1 MKKNLPK
8 TLDIQEL
15 FSKSHTL
22 TITSLQIAE
31 RMGKNHR
38 HVLRDIKADL
48 AGLSEMILNKGRSK
62 SGQTQN
68 DSQQLQEGIYFD
80 DQGKEQPLLILD
92 LDTALFAVARYDA
105 QTRWN
110 LVQYVRFLEKENL
123 RLLQE
128 NITAELTILQ
138 ANAADSDLE
147 RQKLLQDHV
156 DSTNAL
162 QRAEQRLEEYAA
174 KISHL
179 ETEVEDQ
186 SCQLQY
192 SQEWMDKARH
202 HFKKMSRR
210 MAHLEM
216 EANTAQANYD
226 ELLYQEYCKRF
237 ADWKR
242 PFHKPTSHPKV
253 QGLIK
258 LGWLEPCG
266 TVATPIGRYLVD
278 VRPSDLP
285 GVYGY
290 SLSSIG
296 RAYSGSYA
304 RGMSKVLAATLY
316 RIPAHKHA
324 NLEELGIV
332 DADFVGLLLQN

>member
-1 MKKNLPK
+1 MKKNAVNLLQVLDYQD
-8 TLDIQEL
+8 TL
-15 FSKSHTL
+15 SM
-22 TITSLQIAE
+22 TSLEISELSDKRHDNVKRTIETLANDGVIRLPQIE
-31 RMGKNHR
+31 VSEKINNLGLPQEVSSYKFTGSKGK
-38 HVLRDIKADL
+38 RDTLVVIAR
-48 AGLSEMILNKGRSK
+48 LSPE
-62 SGQTQN
+62 
-68 DSQQLQEGIYFD
+68 F
-80 DQGKEQPLLILD
+80 
-92 LDTALFAVARYDA
+92 TATLVD
-105 QTRWN
+105 RWEA
-110 LVQYVRFLEKENL
+110 LEKENL

-147 RQKLLQDHV
+147 RQKLLQDHI

-179 ETEVEDQ
+179 ETEVEYKSD
-186 SCQLQY
+186 QLQY
-192 SQEWMDKARH
+192 SQEGMDKARH
-202 HFKKMSRR
+202 HFKKLSRR

-242 PFHKPTSHPKV
+242 PFHKPANHPKV

-278 VRPSDLP
+278 VRLSDLP

-296 RAYSGSYA
+296 HTYSGSYA
-304 RGMSKVLAATLY
+304 RGMSKVLAAILY

-324 NLEELGIV
+324 DLEKLGIM
-332 DADFVGLLLQN
+332 DADFVGLLLRS

>member
-1 MKKNLPK
+1 MKNPATN
-8 TLDIQEL
+8 TLQVLDYQD
-15 FSKSHTL
+15 TL
-22 TITSLQIAE
+22 SMTSLEISE
-31 RMGKNHR
+31 LSNKR
-38 HVLRDIKADL
+38 HANVRRTIETL
-48 AGLSEMILNKGRSK
+48 AK
-62 SGQTQN
+62 SGIIQLTQIEKVEN
-68 DSQQLQEGIYFD
+68 DQSLSPNNASLNYVFTGAK
-80 DQGKEQPLLILD
+80 GKR
-92 LDTALFAVARYDA
+92 DTLVVIARLSPEFTAALVD
-105 QTRWN
+105 RWEA
-110 LVQYVRFLEKENL
+110 LEKENL

-138 ANAADSDLE
+138 ANAAASDLD
-147 RQKLLQDHV
+147 RQKLLQDHI
-156 DSTNAL
+156 DDTNSL

-179 ETEVEDQ
+179 EYEVEDQ
-186 SCQLQY
+186 TNQLQY
-192 SQEWMDKARH
+192 SQAWMDKARH

-242 PFHKPTSHPKV
+242 PFHKPASHPKV

-258 LGWLEPCG
+258 LGWLESCG

-278 VRPSDLP
+278 VRLSDSP

-290 SLSSIG
+290 SLSSLG
-296 RAYSGSYA
+296 HAYSGSYA
-304 RGMSKVLAATLY
+304 RGVSKVLAATLY

-324 NLEELGIV
+324 NLEKLGIM
-332 DADFVGLLLQN
+332 DDDFIGLLLN

>member
-1 MKKNLPK
+1 MKNLAVNLLQVLDYQD
-8 TLDIQEL
+8 TL
-15 FSKSHTL
+15 SM
-22 TITSLQIAE
+22 TSLEISE
-31 RMGKNHR
+31 LSDKR
-38 HVLRDIKADL
+38 HDNVKRTIETL
-48 AGLSEMILNKGRSK
+48 AK
-62 SGQTQN
+62 SGVI
-68 DSQQLQEGIYFD
+68 QLPQFEEVENNQSLSPNSTSLSYVFTGSK
-80 DQGKEQPLLILD
+80 GKR
-92 LDTALFAVARYDA
+92 DTLVVIARLSPEFTATLVD
-105 QTRWN
+105 RWEA
-110 LVQYVRFLEKENL
+110 LEKENL

-138 ANAADSDLE
+138 ANAAASDLE
-147 RQKLLQDHV
+147 RQKLLQDHIEN
-156 DSTNAL
+156 TNAL
-162 QRAEQRLEEYAA
+162 QRAKQHLEEYAA

-179 ETEVEDQ
+179 ESEVEDQ
-186 SCQLQY
+186 THQLQY
-192 SQEWMDKARH
+192 SEEWMDKARH

-216 EANTAQANYD
+216 EANTAQSNYD

-253 QGLIK
+253 QGMIK

-266 TVATPIGRYLVD
+266 TAATPIGRYLVD
-278 VRPSDLP
+278 VRPSDSP

-296 RAYSGSYA
+296 HAYSGSYA

-332 DADFVGLLLQN
+332 DADFVGLLLN

>member
-1 MKKNLPK
+1 MKNPATN
-8 TLDIQEL
+8 TLQVLDYQD
-15 FSKSHTL
+15 TL
-22 TITSLQIAE
+22 SMTSLEISE
-31 RMGKNHR
+31 LSNKR
-38 HVLRDIKADL
+38 HANVRRTIETL
-48 AGLSEMILNKGRSK
+48 AK
-62 SGQTQN
+62 SGIIQLTQIEKVEN
-68 DSQQLQEGIYFD
+68 DQSLSPNNASLNYVFTGAK
-80 DQGKEQPLLILD
+80 GKR
-92 LDTALFAVARYDA
+92 DTLVVIARLSPEFTAALVD
-105 QTRWN
+105 RWEA
-110 LVQYVRFLEKENL
+110 LEKENL

-147 RQKLLQDHV
+147 RQKLLQTHID
-156 DSTNAL
+156 DTNAL

-179 ETEVEDQ
+179 EYEVEDRTN
-186 SCQLQY
+186 QLQY
-192 SQEWMDKARH
+192 SQAWMDKARH

-242 PFHKPTSHPKV
+242 PFHKPASHPKV

-278 VRPSDLP
+278 VRPSDSP

-290 SLSSIG
+290 SLSSLG
-296 RAYSGSYA
+296 HAYSGSYA
-304 RGMSKVLAATLY
+304 RGVSKVLAATLY

-324 NLEELGIV
+324 NLEKLGIM
-332 DADFVGLLLQN
+332 DDDFIGLLLN